1 MRDVELIKFFF
12 LYISFSGAGSSKGTA
27 SWTSKPELMDYISF
41 TGLFVHY
48 LNEIVSPPSSSA
60 EPPLIQ
66 SRAPP
71 PTESTS
77 AIESTFAITSVSITP
92 NLPGVLLIL
101 GGYSYGSLIASNLP
115 AIDAILER
123 FTNIANAGS
132 VEAEIRLRAQSLS
145 THWNKEAHESRMGQG
160 LRANHKLG
168 GSSRMSFGGEET
180 EPGSRRTSRES
191 RRSLDV
197 IRRSEDRSRK
207 LILRTQCAQV
217 ETSNE
222 AHFDFTKIPEPQ
234 TCYLL
239 ISPLLPPI
247 SLLLTMFSRLSG
259 PFSFKDDARS
269 SQSKRKNS
277 STTEDQLV
285 NHPTLAI
292 YGDSDLFTSRKNLR
306 KWANGLSERPSSM
319 FRFREIGGAGHF
331 WQEEGV
337 DAKMRASLREWLES
351 CRIS

>member
-1 MRDVELIKFFF
+1 
-12 LYISFSGAGSSKGTA
+12 
-27 SWTSKPELMDYISF
+27 MDYISF

-48 LNEIVSPPSSSA
+48 LNDIVSPSSVEPS
-60 EPPLIQ
+60 PIQ

-71 PTESTS
+71 PGLTPIQSTS
-77 AIESTFAITSVSITP
+77 TITSVPITP

-101 GGYSYGSLIASNLP
+101 GGYSYGSLIASHLP
-115 AIDAILER
+115 AMDAILEK
-123 FTNIANAGS
+123 FTNIAIGS

-145 THWNKEAHESRMGQG
+145 TQWNKEAHESRMGQG

-168 GSSRMSFGGEET
+168 ASSRISFGGEEN

-197 IRRSEDRSRK
+197 IRRSVDRSRK

-222 AHFDFTKIPEPQ
+222 AHFGFTKIPEPQ

-247 SLLLTMFSRLSG
+247 SLLLTMFSKLSG
-259 PFSFKDDARS
+259 PSPFKDDARS
-269 SQSKRKNS
+269 SQSKGKT
-277 STTEDQLV
+277 STTEEQLV
-285 NHPTLAI
+285 NHPTIAI

-306 KWANGLSERPSSM
+306 KWAEGLSERPSSM

-337 DAKMRASLREWLES
+337 DAKMRASLREWLQS

>member
-1 MRDVELIKFFF
+1 
-12 LYISFSGAGSSKGTA
+12 
-27 SWTSKPELMDYISF
+27 MDYISF

-48 LNEIVSPPSSSA
+48 LNDIVSPSSVEPS
-60 EPPLIQ
+60 PIQ

-71 PTESTS
+71 SGLTPIQSTS
-77 AIESTFAITSVSITP
+77 TITSVPITP

-101 GGYSYGSLIASNLP
+101 GGYSYGSLIASHLP
-115 AIDAILER
+115 AMDAILEK
-123 FTNIANAGS
+123 FTNIANGS

-145 THWNKEAHESRMGQG
+145 TQWNKEAHESRMGQG

-168 GSSRMSFGGEET
+168 ASSRISFGGEEN
-180 EPGSRRTSRES
+180 EPGSSRES

-197 IRRSEDRSRK
+197 IRRSVDRSRK

-222 AHFDFTKIPEPQ
+222 AHFGFTKIPEPQ

-247 SLLLTMFSRLSG
+247 SLLLTMFSKLSG
-259 PFSFKDDARS
+259 PSPFKDDARS
-269 SQSKRKNS
+269 SQSKGKT
-277 STTEDQLV
+277 STTEEQLV
-285 NHPTLAI
+285 NHPTIAI

-306 KWANGLSERPSSM
+306 KWAEGLSERPSSM

-337 DAKMRASLREWLES
+337 DAKMRASLREWLQS

>member
-1 MRDVELIKFFF
+1 MELKI
-12 LYISFSGAGSSKGTA
+12 ISSGAGSSKGTA

-48 LNEIVSPPSSSA
+48 INDIVSPSSVEPS
-60 EPPLIQ
+60 LIQ

-71 PTESTS
+71 VLTSIQSTS
-77 AIESTFAITSVSITP
+77 AITSVPITP
-92 NLPGVLLIL
+92 NLSGVLLIL
-101 GGYSYGSLIASNLP
+101 GGYSYGSFIASHLP
-115 AIDAILER
+115 AIDSILEK
-123 FTNIANAGS
+123 FTNIAKGS

-145 THWNKEAHESRMGQG
+145 TQWNKEANESRMVQG

-168 GSSRMSFGGEET
+168 GHSSISCGGEET

-197 IRRSEDRSRK
+197 IRRSVDRSRK

-217 ETSNE
+217 EMSNK
-222 AHFDFTKIPEPQ
+222 AHLDFAKIPEPQ
-234 TCYLL
+234 ICYLL

-247 SLLLTMFSRLSG
+247 SLLLTMFSKLSG
-259 PFSFKDDARS
+259 PSPFKDDACS

-277 STTEDQLV
+277 TMGEQLV

-292 YGDSDLFTSRKNLR
+292 YGESDLFTSRKNLR
-306 KWANGLSERPSSM
+306 KWAESLSERPNSM

-331 WQEEGV
+331 WQEQGV
-337 DAKMRASLREWLES
+337 DAKMRASLSEWLQS

>member
-1 MRDVELIKFFF
+1 MELKF
-12 LYISFSGAGSSKGTA
+12 ISSGAGSSKGTA

-48 LNEIVSPPSSSA
+48 INDIVSPSSVELS
-60 EPPLIQ
+60 PIQ

-71 PTESTS
+71 VLTSIQSTS
-77 AIESTFAITSVSITP
+77 AITSVPITP

-101 GGYSYGSLIASNLP
+101 GGYSYGSLIASHVP
-115 AIDAILER
+115 ATDAILEK
-123 FTNIANAGS
+123 FTNIAKGS

-145 THWNKEAHESRMGQG
+145 TQWNQEAHESRMGQG

-168 GSSRMSFGGEET
+168 SSSRISFGGEET

-197 IRRSEDRSRK
+197 IRRSVDRSRK
-207 LILRTQCAQV
+207 LISRTQCAQV

-222 AHFDFTKIPEPQ
+222 AHLNFTKIPEPQ

-247 SLLLTMFSRLSG
+247 SLLLTMFSKLSG
-259 PFSFKDDARS
+259 PSPFKDDACP
-269 SQSKRKNS
+269 SQSKSKTS
-277 STTEDQLV
+277 STMGEQLV

-306 KWANGLSERPSSM
+306 KWAEGLSERPSSM

-331 WQEEGV
+331 WQEQGV
-337 DAKMRASLREWLES
+337 DAKMRASLREWLQS
-351 CRIS
+351 CKIS

>member
-1 MRDVELIKFFF
+1 
-12 LYISFSGAGSSKGTA
+12 
-27 SWTSKPELMDYISF
+27 MDYISF

-48 LNEIVSPPSSSA
+48 INDIMSPSSV
-60 EPPLIQ
+60 EPSLIQ
-66 SRAPP
+66 SRAPSDLTP
-71 PTESTS
+71 MQS
-77 AIESTFAITSVSITP
+77 ASAITSVPITP

-101 GGYSYGSLIASNLP
+101 GGYSYGSLIASHLP
-115 AIDAILER
+115 AIDAILEK
-123 FTNIANAGS
+123 FTNIAKGS

-145 THWNKEAHESRMGQG
+145 TQWNKEARESRMCQG
-160 LRANHKLG
+160 LRANHKL
-168 GSSRMSFGGEET
+168 GGEET

-197 IRRSEDRSRK
+197 IRRSVDRSRK
-207 LILRTQCAQV
+207 LKLRTQCPQV
-217 ETSNE
+217 ETLNE
-222 AHFDFTKIPEPQ
+222 AHLDFTKIPEPQ

-247 SLLLTMFSRLSG
+247 SLLLTMFSKLSG
-259 PFSFKDDARS
+259 SSPFKDDAGS
-269 SQSKRKNS
+269 SQSKRKTS
-277 STTEDQLV
+277 STMGEQLA

-306 KWANGLSERPSSM
+306 KWAEGFSERPNSM

-331 WQEEGV
+331 WQEQGV
-337 DAKMRASLREWLES
+337 DAKMRASLSEWLQS

>member
-1 MRDVELIKFFF
+1 MELIEKKKF
-12 LYISFSGAGSSKGTA
+12 LNLSGAGSSKGTA

-48 LNEIVSPPSSSA
+48 LNDIVSPSSSV
-60 EPPLIQ
+60 EPSLIQ

-71 PTESTS
+71 PAPTPTESTS
-77 AIESTFAITSVSITP
+77 AITSVPITP

-101 GGYSYGSLIASNLP
+101 GGYSYGSLIASHLP

-123 FTNIANAGS
+123 FTNIANGS

-145 THWNKEAHESRMGQG
+145 TQWNKEAHESRMGPG

-168 GSSRMSFGGEET
+168 GSSRISFGGEET

-191 RRSLDV
+191 GRSLDV
-197 IRRSEDRSRK
+197 IRRSLDRSRK
-207 LILRTQCAQV
+207 LILQTQCAQV

-269 SQSKRKNS
+269 SQSKRKT
-277 STTEDQLV
+277 STTEEQLV
-285 NHPTLAI
+285 KHPTLAI

-306 KWANGLSERPSSM
+306 KWAEGLSERPSSM

-337 DAKMRASLREWLES
+337 DAKMRASLREWLQS

>member
-1 MRDVELIKFFF
+1 
-12 LYISFSGAGSSKGTA
+12 
-27 SWTSKPELMDYISF
+27 MDYISF
-41 TGLFVHY
+41 IGLFVHY
-48 LNEIVSPPSSSA
+48 LNDIESHDSSVDKPS
-60 EPPLIQ
+60 LIQ

-71 PTESTS
+71 PGLTPSEFTS
-77 AIESTFAITSVSITP
+77 ATTSVPITP

-101 GGYSYGSLIASNLP
+101 GGYSYGSLIASHLP
-115 AIDAILER
+115 SIDAILEK
-123 FTNIANAGS
+123 FTNIANGS

-145 THWNKEAHESRMGQG
+145 TQWNKEVHESRMGQG

-168 GSSRMSFGGEET
+168 GPSRLSFGGEET
-180 EPGSRRTSRES
+180 EPGSTRTSRES

-197 IRRSEDRSRK
+197 IRRSVDRSRK

-222 AHFDFTKIPEPQ
+222 AHFGFTKIPEPQ

-247 SLLLTMFSRLSG
+247 SSLLTMFSRLSG
-259 PFSFKDDARS
+259 PFSSKGDARS
-269 SQSKRKNS
+269 SQSKHKTS
-277 STTEDQLV
+277 STTEEQLV

-306 KWANGLSERPSSM
+306 KWAEGLSERPSSM
-319 FRFREIGGAGHF
+319 FRYREIDGAGHF
-331 WQEEGV
+331 WQEQGV
-337 DAKMRASLREWLES
+337 DAKMRASLREWLQS

>member
-1 MRDVELIKFFF
+1 
-12 LYISFSGAGSSKGTA
+12 
-27 SWTSKPELMDYISF
+27 MDYISF
-41 TGLFVHY
+41 IGLFVHY
-48 LNEIVSPPSSSA
+48 LTELEFPSSSVDRLS
-60 EPPLIQ
+60 PIQ

-71 PTESTS
+71 PGLTPTEFTS
-77 AIESTFAITSVSITP
+77 AITSVPITP
-92 NLPGVLLIL
+92 NLQGVLLIL
-101 GGYSYGSLIASNLP
+101 GGYSYGSLIASHLP
-115 AIDAILER
+115 AIDAILEK
-123 FTNIANAGS
+123 FTNIANGS

-145 THWNKEAHESRMGQG
+145 TQWNKEANESRMGQG

-168 GSSRMSFGGEET
+168 GSSRLSFGGEET
-180 EPGSRRTSRES
+180 EPGSTRTSRES
-191 RRSLDV
+191 RRSLDM
-197 IRRSEDRSRK
+197 IRRSVDRSRK

-222 AHFDFTKIPEPQ
+222 AHFGFTKIPEPQ
-234 TCYLL
+234 ICYLL

-269 SQSKRKNS
+269 SQNNSKTS
-277 STTEDQLV
+277 STTEEQLV

-292 YGDSDLFTSRKNLR
+292 YGDSDFFTSRKNLR
-306 KWANGLSERPSSM
+306 KWAEGLSERPSSM

-331 WQEEGV
+331 WQEDGV
-337 DAKMRASLREWLES
+337 DAKMRASLREWLQS

>member
-1 MRDVELIKFFF
+1 MELNKKF
-12 LYISFSGAGSSKGTA
+12 IPSGAGSSKGAA

-48 LNEIVSPPSSSA
+48 LNDIVSPSSVEPS
-60 EPPLIQ
+60 LIQ

-71 PTESTS
+71 GLTPTQSTS
-77 AIESTFAITSVSITP
+77 VPMTP

-101 GGYSYGSLIASNLP
+101 GGYSYGSLIASHLP
-115 AIDAILER
+115 AIDAILEK
-123 FTNIANAGS
+123 FTNIANGS

-145 THWNKEAHESRMGQG
+145 TQWNKEAHESRVGQG

-168 GSSRMSFGGEET
+168 GSSRISFGGEET
-180 EPGSRRTSRES
+180 EPGSRRTSWES

-197 IRRSEDRSRK
+197 IRRSGDRSRK

-217 ETSNE
+217 ETPNE
-222 AHFDFTKIPEPQ
+222 ARFDFTKIPEPQ

-247 SLLLTMFSRLSG
+247 SLLLTMFSKLSG
-259 PFSFKDDARS
+259 PSQFKDDACS
-269 SQSKRKNS
+269 SQSKRKTS
-277 STTEDQLV
+277 STTEEQLV

-292 YGDSDLFTSRKNLR
+292 YGDSDLFMSRKILR
-306 KWANGLSERPSSM
+306 KWAEGLSERPSSM
-319 FRFREIGGAGHF
+319 FRFREISGAGHF

-337 DAKMRASLREWLES
+337 DAKMRASLREWLQN
-351 CRIS
+351 CRLS

>member
-1 MRDVELIKFFF
+1 
-12 LYISFSGAGSSKGTA
+12 
-27 SWTSKPELMDYISF
+27 MDYISF

-48 LNEIVSPPSSSA
+48 LHNIVSPSPSSV
-60 EPPLIQ
+60 EPSLIQ

-71 PTESTS
+71 PAESTS
-77 AIESTFAITSVSITP
+77 AITSVPITS

-101 GGYSYGSLIASNLP
+101 GGYSYGSLIASHLP

-123 FTNIANAGS
+123 FTNIANDGS

-145 THWNKEAHESRMGQG
+145 TQWNKEAHESRMGHG

-168 GSSRMSFGGEET
+168 GSSRISFGGEET

-197 IRRSEDRSRK
+197 IRRSVDRSRK
-207 LILRTQCAQV
+207 LMLRTQCAQV

-269 SQSKRKNS
+269 SQSKRKTS
-277 STTEDQLV
+277 STTTEEQLV

-292 YGDSDLFTSRKNLR
+292 YGDSDLFTSRKSLR
-306 KWANGLSERPSSM
+306 KWAEGLSERPSSM
-319 FRFREIGGAGHF
+319 FQFREIGGAGHF

-337 DAKMRASLREWLES
+337 DAKMRASLREWLQS